1 MFLLPL
7 ELQEVD
13 FGDKELTAKIIN
25 NFVDNT
31 TNHLIKE
38 VVKPSSLNSDTK
50 LMFINAVYFFGKWE
64 TQFKK
69 ENTLDMEFKVEDNKM
84 SKIPGMN
91 VESEFNQ
98 VKLPSKT
105 GGEIGVLEMPY
116 KDKDFAMYVILPP
129 NGTDIRDFDW
139 EELNLATVHNK
150 MERKRTVLRVPKFNI
165 EFEKN
170 LANLFKEMCVV
181 DAFTSAGTQ
190 I

>member
-1 MFLLPL
+1 
-7 ELQEVD
+7 
-13 FGDKELTAKIIN
+13 
-25 NFVDNT
+25 
-31 TNHLIKE
+31 
-38 VVKPSSLNSDTK
+38 
-50 LMFINAVYFFGKWE
+50 
-64 TQFKK
+64 
-69 ENTLDMEFKVEDNKM
+69 
-84 SKIPGMN
+84 MN

-129 NGTDIRDFDW
+129 KETDIRDFDW
-139 EELNLATVHNK
+139 EEVDLANVHNK

-181 DAFTSAGTQ
+181 DAFTSAGTR